1 MTNNFN
7 FLVSTSRFNETNA
20 KAELWFTFL
29 ICGDRYPIISSLEFQ
44 GLLTAFTALRKEEV
58 ISKIKELLKADPNF
72 FQYILKIVPIDFV
85 CETNVDVIKE
95 IIQRH
100 QEEYLKED
108 ESFRIDLKRRNNEII
123 NRTQLIKV
131 VAEIFNNK
139 VDLDNPD
146 KIIRIEILGNFCGIS
161 FLQLN
166 DIIKAPKASDEI

>member
-1 MTNNFN
+1 MANNFN
-7 FLVSTSRFNETNA
+7 FLVSTSRFNEINA

-29 ICGDRYPIISSLEFQ
+29 ICGDQYPIISSLEFQ
-44 GLLTAFTALRKEEV
+44 GLLTAFTALKKEDV
-58 ISKIKELLKADPNF
+58 ISKIKELLKTDPNF

-85 CETNVDVIKE
+85 CETNIVVIKE

-100 QEEYLKED
+100 HKEYIKED
-108 ESFRIDLKRRNNEII
+108 ESFRIELKRRNNEII

-161 FLQLN
+161 FLKENEIL
-166 DIIKAPKASDEI
+166 KALKEYQEI

>member
-7 FLVSTSRFNETNA
+7 FLVSTSRFNEINA
-20 KAELWFTFL
+20 RAELWFTL
-29 ICGDRYPIISSLEFQ
+29 LVCGDRYPIISSLEFQ
-44 GLLTAFTALRKEEV
+44 GLLTAFTALGKVEV
-58 ISKIKELLKADPNF
+58 ISKIKELLKTDPDF

-85 CETNVDVIKE
+85 CKTDIDVIKE

-100 QEEYLKED
+100 HKEYLKED
-108 ESFRIDLKRRNNEII
+108 ESFRIDLKRRNNENI
-123 NRTQLIKV
+123 NRTQFIKV
-131 VAEIFNNK
+131 VAEIFSNK

-166 DIIKAPKASDEI
+166 DIIKAPIERDNI

>member
-1 MTNNFN
+1 MANNFN

-29 ICGDRYPIISSLEFQ
+29 ICGDRYSIISSLEYQ
-44 GLLTAFTALRKEEV
+44 GLLTAFTALRKEDV
-58 ISKIKELLKADPNF
+58 ISKIKDLLKKDPNF

-85 CETNVDVIKE
+85 CETDIDVIQK

-100 QEEYLKED
+100 HKEYIKEE
-108 ESFRIDLKRRNNEII
+108 ESFRIELKRRNNEII
-123 NRTQLIKV
+123 NRIQLIKV
-131 VAEIFNNK
+131 VAEIFSNK

-166 DIIKAPKASDEI
+166 DIIKAPKESH

>member
-7 FLVSTSRFNETNA
+7 FLVSTSRFNEINA
-20 KAELWFTFL
+20 KAELWFIL
-29 ICGDRYPIISSLEFQ
+29 LVCGDRYPIISSLEFQ
-44 GLLTAFTALRKEEV
+44 GLLTAFTALGKEEV
-58 ISKIKELLKADPNF
+58 ISKIKELLKKDPDF

-85 CETNVDVIKE
+85 CKTDIDVMKE

-100 QEEYLKED
+100 HKEYLKEE

-123 NRTQLIKV
+123 NRTQFIKV
-131 VAEIFNNK
+131 IAEIFSNK

-146 KIIRIEILGNFCGIS
+146 KIVRIEILGNFCGIS

-166 DIIKAPKASDEI
+166 DIIKAPIESYEI

>member
-85 CETNVDVIKE
+85 CETNIDVIKE

-100 QEEYLKED
+100 HEEYLKED
-108 ESFRIDLKRRNNEII
+108 QSFRIDLKRRNNEII

-131 VAEIFNNK
+131 VAEIFSNR

-166 DIIKAPKASDEI
+166 DIIKASNENSEI

>member
-1 MTNNFN
+1 MANNFN

-20 KAELWFTFL
+20 KAELWFIL
-29 ICGDRYPIISSLEFQ
+29 LMCGDQYPVISNLEFQ
-44 GLLTAFTALRKEEV
+44 GLLTVFTALRREEV
-58 ISKIKELLKADPNF
+58 ISKVKELLNTDPNF
-72 FQYILKIVPIDFV
+72 FQYVLKIVPIDFV

-95 IIQRH
+95 IIQIH
-100 QEEYLKED
+100 HKEYLKED

-131 VAEIFNNK
+131 IAEIFNNK

-161 FLQLN
+161 FLQEN
-166 DIIKAPKASDEI
+166 NIIKTQKENHEI

>member
-7 FLVSTSRFNETNA
+7 FLVSTSRFNEINA

-29 ICGDRYPIISSLEFQ
+29 ICGDQYPIISSLEFQ
-44 GLLTAFTALRKEEV
+44 GLLTAFTALGKEEV

-85 CETNVDVIKE
+85 CETNIDVIKE
-95 IIQRH
+95 IIQKRH
-100 QEEYLKED
+100 LEYLKEE

-131 VAEIFNNK
+131 IAEIFNNK

-166 DIIKAPKASDEI
+166 DILKAPKESSEI

>member
-7 FLVSTSRFNETNA
+7 FLVSTSRFNEINA

-44 GLLTAFTALRKEEV
+44 GLLTVFTALRREEV
-58 ISKIKELLKADPNF
+58 ISKIKELLKTDPNF

-95 IIQRH
+95 IILKH
-100 QEEYLKED
+100 HKEYLKENA
-108 ESFRIDLKRRNNEII
+108 SFRIDLKRRNNEII

-131 VAEIFNNK
+131 IAEIFNNK

-161 FLQLN
+161 FLQVN
-166 DIIKAPKASDEI
+166 DIIKASKENCKI

>member
-1 MTNNFN
+1 MANNFN
-7 FLVSTSRFNETNA
+7 FLVSTSSFNEINA

-29 ICGDRYPIISSLEFQ
+29 ICGDQYPIISSLEFQ
-44 GLLTAFTALRKEEV
+44 GLLTAFTALKKEDV
-58 ISKIKELLKADPNF
+58 ISKIKELLKTDPNF

-85 CETNVDVIKE
+85 CETNIDVIKE

-100 QEEYLKED
+100 HKEYIKED
-108 ESFRIDLKRRNNEII
+108 ESFRIELKRRNNELI

-131 VAEIFNNK
+131 VADLFNNK

-146 KIIRIEILGNFCGIS
+146 QIIRIEILGNFCGIS

-166 DIIKAPKASDEI
+166 DIIKAPKESHEI

>member
-85 CETNVDVIKE
+85 CETNIDVIKE

-100 QEEYLKED
+100 HKEYLKKD
-108 ESFRIDLKRRNNEII
+108 QSFRIDLKRRNNEII

-131 VAEIFNNK
+131 VAEIFSNR

-146 KIIRIEILGNFCGIS
+146 KLIRIEILGNSCGIS

-166 DIIKAPKASDEI
+166 DILKAPKESSEI

>member
-20 KAELWFTFL
+20 KAELWFILL
-29 ICGDRYPIISSLEFQ
+29 ICGDQYPIISSIEFQ

-58 ISKIKELLKADPNF
+58 ISKIKELLEADPNF

-85 CETNVDVIKE
+85 CETDVDVIKE

-100 QEEYLKED
+100 HREYLEED
-108 ESFRIDLKRRNNEII
+108 ESFRIDLKRRNNDII

-139 VDLDNPD
+139 VDLNNPD

-161 FLQLN
+161 FLKIN
-166 DIIKAPKASDEI
+166 DILKAPKEYQEI